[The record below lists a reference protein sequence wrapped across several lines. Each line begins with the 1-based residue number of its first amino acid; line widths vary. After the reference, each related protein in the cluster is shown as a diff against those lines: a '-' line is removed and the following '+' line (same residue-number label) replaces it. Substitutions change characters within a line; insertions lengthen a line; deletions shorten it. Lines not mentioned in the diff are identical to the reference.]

1 MKVGYAGPTSAMVCV
16 EQADRGRQRGGWVF
30 YRPLSDCQRRA
41 RDRLRRCGRTSTQ
54 VAVRV
59 GNAWVIDTPILPI
72 DAGGHNPR
80 AVLIGDEVHIF
91 HASTTGVL
99 DVDSDDTLIRTIR
112 RANGVYDSV
121 VFPDFAVGTHRG
133 GCWRPGR
140 LCCDPSPEPK
150 RTLR

>member
-1 MKVGYAGPTSAMVCV
+1 MIAYGD
-16 EQADRGRQRGGWVF
+16 ADGRQ
-30 YRPLSDCQRRA
+30 LK
-41 RDRLRRCGRTSTQ
+41 

-112 RANGVYDSV
+112 RANGVYDSA
-121 VFPDFAVGTHRG
+121 VFPDFAVGGHIGAAVGDQGVFVATRHLSRSALFG
-133 GCWRPGR
+133 DSDGLLLFSGM
-140 LCCDPSPEPK
+140 PSNQ
-150 RTLR
+150 RV